1 MPIFILLLEIYRILR
16 EEKDEVESKEDNNT
30 AAENTTIYFV
40 NDSVRSGDLSSSS
53 SCSSSSSNSCSSS
66 SSSSSS
72 CSSSIANSSKI
83 VYPENFQSV
92 DSFFPL
98 DTNDRCKAG
107 SEDKID
113 FSGLRTEAETPTLNS
128 YSGKC
133 LYSLIKVDLISFFK

>member
-1 MPIFILLLEIYRILR
+1 MPIFVLLLEIYMR
-16 EEKDEVESKEDNNT
+16 EEKDEVESKEDNKT

-40 NDSVRSGDLSSSS
+40 NDSVRSGDL
-53 SCSSSSSNSCSSS
+53 
-66 SSSSSS
+66 SSSSS

-98 DTNDRCKAG
+98 GTNNRCNAVC

-113 FSGLRTEAETPTLNS
+113 FSGLRTEAETPILNS